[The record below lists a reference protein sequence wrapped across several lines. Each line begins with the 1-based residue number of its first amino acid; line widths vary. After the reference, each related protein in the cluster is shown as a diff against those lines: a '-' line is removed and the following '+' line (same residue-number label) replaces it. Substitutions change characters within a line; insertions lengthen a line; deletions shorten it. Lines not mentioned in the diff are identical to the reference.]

1 MGIPQ
6 LRRLV
11 LVAGILGVLVAL
23 PSCATSDRADV
34 AVGDLAPAYAR
45 QSLSG
50 PAVALA
56 QLRGDVVLAN
66 VWATWCRPCRAEMPF
81 LQELSDR
88 YSGQGLRVVGI
99 NVDRNADESD
109 LRSFLGNV
117 GVTFPTL
124 LDPADDFG
132 RTFATS
138 GVPESVLIG
147 RDGVVRHRWRGPL
160 DTAPDNTRAV
170 VEAALA
176 GTSAP
181 GPPVGIDVGVGIALL
196 AGLLSFA
203 SPCVFPLIPTYVA
216 FVTGVNLD
224 RAPPGGIDQRVRRR
238 ALVGG
243 GLFVAG
249 FSLVFI
255 ALGAS
260 ATLAGSALQ
269 QSSGWIA
276 RIGGALVIVFG
287 LHLLGVLRIPLLN
300 REARAFAAVAG
311 RRRGGT
317 AAATAFLGGITF
329 AAGWT
334 PCIGPIL
341 GSILTVAAAR
351 DSVYEGVGLLAVYS
365 AGLAIPFLAASI
377 ALDRFLSFSHR
388 ARRWLPWIERASG
401 VLLLA
406 VGLLLVTGSFRLL
419 AGWLPTFDL
428 MS

>member
-1 MGIPQ
+1 MRTPQ

-11 LVAGILGVLVAL
+11 LVVGILGLLTAL
-23 PSCATSDRADV
+23 ASCATSNRADV
-34 AVGDLAPAYAR
+34 AVGDPAPAYAQ
-45 QSLSG
+45 QSLTGSE
-50 PAVALA
+50 VALA

-81 LQELSDR
+81 LQQLSDR
-88 YSGQGLRVVGI
+88 YFAHGLRVVGI
-99 NVDRNADESD
+99 NVDRNADKSD
-109 LRSFLGNV
+109 IRTFLGNV

-124 LDPADDFG
+124 LDPGDDFG

-170 VEAALA
+170 IEAALA
-176 GTSAP
+176 GTGAP
-181 GPPVGIDVGVGIALL
+181 GAPVGIDVGVGIALL

-216 FVTGVNLD
+216 VVTGINFD
-224 RAPPGGIDQRVRRR
+224 RASPGGVDQRGRRR
-238 ALVGG
+238 ALLGG

-287 LHLLGVLRIPLLN
+287 LHLLGVLRIPWLN
-300 REARAFAAVAG
+300 REARAFAAVT
-311 RRRGGT
+311 RRRGGA
-317 AAATAFLGGITF
+317 AAATAFLGGVTF

-365 AGLAIPFLAASI
+365 AGLAIPFLTASV
-377 ALDRFLSFSHR
+377 ALDRFLSLSHR
-388 ARRWLPWIERASG
+388 IRRWLPWIERASG
-401 VLLLA
+401 ALLLV

-428 MS
+428 TS